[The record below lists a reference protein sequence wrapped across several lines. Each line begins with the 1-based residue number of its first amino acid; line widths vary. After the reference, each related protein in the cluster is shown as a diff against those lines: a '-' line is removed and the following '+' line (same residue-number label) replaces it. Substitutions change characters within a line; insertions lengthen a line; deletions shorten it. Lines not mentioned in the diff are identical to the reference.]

1 MQTTA
6 SRGILWKTSQITGL
20 AHKKHDIWQ
29 IRLVTHKHGAFFTRI
44 NVTKVTA
51 ISSPLLQRRA
61 NW

>member
-1 MQTTA
+1 MQSKA
-6 SRGILWKTSQITGL
+6 SRGILWKTGQITGL

-51 ISSPLLQRRA
+51 IS
-61 NW
+61 